1 MPPIV
6 IAAVVAILLA
16 ATIYTIA
23 VFAEFRARTL
33 KPWHLALFWLGLVFD
48 TIGTTLMSKI
58 AGGFELNIHGALG
71 VLAIVLMLVHAGW
84 ATFVMLSKRTEWLK
98 NFHHF
103 SLTVW
108 SVWMVSLVTGF
119 ALAIPAMMS
128 AGGA

>member
-6 IAAVVAILLA
+6 IGAVVFILLA
-16 ATIYTIA
+16 AITYTVA
-23 VFAEFRARTL
+23 VFAELRSRTL

-48 TIGTTLMSKI
+48 TTGTTLMSRI

-71 VLAIVLMLVHAGW
+71 VLAIALMLIHATW
-84 ATFVMLSKRTEWLK
+84 ATTVLLLKREDFMR

-108 SVWMVSLVTGF
+108 ALWMVSLVTGF
-119 ALAIPAMMS
+119 ALAIPAM
-128 AGGA
+128 A